1 MIQTVAL
8 LSVFGL
14 GISFSILGAMKL
26 ELTKVLNID
35 DAQFGKLISTLM
47 FTSIFVVLAFGPLVD
62 MFGYKPIAILGFVIG
77 FAAIFMLISAQT
89 YGMAVFSCVMLG
101 IGAMCLNLGNTLIPM
116 VLFGGQNPAAASN
129 FGNVFFGVGAFL
141 TPLLVGL
148 LLSKLGYKT
157 TGMVIAFILLIPVVL
172 AIIATYPA
180 IEKTGVTLG
189 QALGSTFGL
198 LANPTIIVSALALFF
213 YIGIEVSMGGFITT
227 YLTSIGFEG
236 KHSNMVLS
244 AFWIA
249 LMIARL
255 ITSQFVTPEI
265 GAWIILVLSLVTT
278 VSIALMIA
286 AKSKGIG
293 AIGVLITGLAFGP
306 IFPTIVGVTFSKV
319 EPSQYGS
326 AFGIIF
332 AIGLLGGTS
341 IPAIIGSVSKGKTIQ
356 QSLKIAV
363 AAAIFLVIVAFIM
376 GRV

>member
-1 MIQTVAL
+1 MIQAVAL

-14 GISFSILGAMKL
+14 GISFSILGALKL

-35 DAQFGKLISTLM
+35 DAQFGKLISALM

-62 MFGYKPIAILGFVIG
+62 MVGYKPIAILGFVLG
-77 FAAIFMLISAQT
+77 FAAIFMLILSQS
-89 YGMAVFSCVMLG
+89 YGMAVFSCIVLG

-116 VLFGGQNPAAASN
+116 VLFDGQNAAAASN
-129 FGNVFFGVGAFL
+129 FGNVFFGVGAFI
-141 TPLLVGL
+141 TPLLAGM
-148 LLSKLGYKT
+148 LLSRLGYKT
-157 TGMVIAFILLIPVVL
+157 TGMVIAFILLIPVII

-180 IEKTGVTLG
+180 IEKTGVSFG
-189 QALGSTFGL
+189 QALGSAFGL
-198 LANPTIIVSALALFF
+198 LANPVIIVSALALFC

-236 KHSNMVLS
+236 KPANMVLS
-244 AFWIA
+244 AFWIG
-249 LMIARL
+249 LMVARL

-265 GAWIILVLSLVTT
+265 GAWIILLLSLVATI
-278 VSIALMIA
+278 SIAVMVA
-286 AKSKGIG
+286 AKSKSIG
-293 AIGVLITGLAFGP
+293 ALSVIITGLAFGP
-306 IFPTIVGVTFSKV
+306 IFPTIVGVTFSKI
-319 EPSQYGS
+319 ESSLYGS

-356 QSLKIAV
+356 QSLKIA
-363 AAAIFLVIVAFIM
+363 LVTAFVLIIIAFIM

>member
-1 MIQTVAL
+1 MIETVAL

-14 GISFSILGAMKL
+14 GISFSILGALKL

-62 MFGYKPIAILGFVIG
+62 MFGYKPIAILGFIFG
-77 FAAIFMLISAQT
+77 FTAVFMLISAQS
-89 YGMAVFSCVMLG
+89 YGMAVFSCIVLG

-116 VLFGGQNPAAASN
+116 VLYGGQNPAAAAN
-129 FGNVFFGVGAFL
+129 FGNVFFGVGAFI

-157 TGMVIAFILLIPVVL
+157 TGLVIAFILLIPVVC

-189 QALGSTFGL
+189 QALGSAFGL
-198 LANPTIIVSALALFF
+198 LANPAIIVSALALFF

-227 YLTSIGFEG
+227 YLTGIGFEG
-236 KHSNMVLS
+236 KPANMVLS

-265 GAWIILVLSLVTT
+265 GAWIILVLSLVAT
-278 VSIALMIA
+278 VSIGLMVA

-293 AIGVLITGLAFGP
+293 ALAVIITGLAFGP

-319 EPSQYGS
+319 EPSLYGS
-326 AFGIIF
+326 TFGIIF

-363 AAAIFLVIVAFIM
+363 AAALVLVLVAYIM